1 MITVVVMMK
10 KMRVLMM
17 DSGDGGVDG
26 DGDDGDEICFVFS
39 LHNSGTVSVTMAKR
53 NERCNRTH
61 QRQRTKQRN
70 NFDNGQTKTHA
81 LAKK

>member
-26 DGDDGDEICFVFS
+26 DGDDGDDIVFCFCCTNPAQF
-39 LHNSGTVSVTMAKR
+39 L
-53 NERCNRTH
+53 
-61 QRQRTKQRN
+61 
-70 NFDNGQTKTHA
+70 
-81 LAKK
+81 